1 MVHKV
6 RAGVEAGR
14 EARSPEPEPGEP
26 EPGAGAWG
34 LGGGRGDG
42 GGEADSLRRVTEYMV
57 VSAIRAEARYV
68 PEGIPVV
75 VTGIGKTAA
84 AVAVSRALAERDTTD
99 LVVLN
104 VGTTGALRDGMAGL
118 YLPSEVINHDINAD
132 AVRAIGLDPQES
144 LKVDGGDGTV
154 LASGDVFVT
163 DPVIKAQLAERAQLV
178 DMEAYGVVFACREFG
193 VPVRLV
199 KHVSDSADEAAMDWP
214 ALVDASAKVLGEWVR
229 SEVGQV

>member
-1 MVHKV
+1 
-6 RAGVEAGR
+6 
-14 EARSPEPEPGEP
+14 
-26 EPGAGAWG
+26 
-34 LGGGRGDG
+34 L
-42 GGEADSLRRVTEYMV
+42 V
-57 VSAIRAEARYV
+57 VSATRGEARYV

-84 AVAVSRALAERDTTD
+84 AVITTRALAARDTSD

-104 VGTTGALRDGMAGL
+104 IGTTGALRDGLSGL

-144 LKVDGGDGTV
+144 IRIDGGDGTV

-163 DPVIKAQLAERAQLV
+163 DPVVRARLAERADLV
-178 DMEAYGVVFACREFG
+178 DMEAYGVAFACRQFG
-193 VPVRLV
+193 VPLRLV

-214 ALVDASAKVLGEWVR
+214 ALVDVSAKAVGEWIRAELSR
-229 SEVGQV
+229 SGA